1 IFSITGLSDDVQ
13 PGQTLPMEIKQAD
26 GSTQTVDLTLRIDTN
41 IEVDY
46 YRHGGIL
53 QYVLRDILSAS

>member
-1 IFSITGLSDDVQ
+1 EGEAQRIENALK
-13 PGQTLPMEIKQAD
+13 PGQTVPMEIKKTD
-26 GSTQTVDLTLRIDTN
+26 GSTQTVDLRLRIDTD

-53 QYVLRDILSAS
+53 QYVLRDILSAT